1 MSKEI
6 KVEAATVKVDAN
18 TGLIVEEKMSTAEIV
33 EKVKLYVDAKEKKV
47 FFNGKRYPEIDD
59 WEYIGTFYGLKCK
72 TFDPLFVEID
82 GRKGFKAKAALY
94 DDKQNEVGRA
104 ESYCMNDEP
113 NWMRKPLFQLA
124 SMAQTR
130 AGAKAYSN
138 LFRPIARM
146 CAMET
151 TPFEELEGTDAT
163 PNHRKDEADKRLKDA
178 AARFIAPP
186 TPSLINSTPLYP
198 NGPTPDQID
207 AAEEFLSDE
216 VVAAAIPDHQM
227 KADIPFTEPPPGA
240 EVKKINKKQQ
250 SLLFFRAN
258 KANIPA
264 NVMKAYLKEHYG
276 VDHSADLPWQ
286 AMDPTL
292 KWIDKYIGLKTG
304 N

>member
-1 MSKEI
+1 MTKEI
-6 KVEAATVKVDAN
+6 KVDASAVKVDAN
-18 TGLIVEEKMSTAEIV
+18 TGLIVEEKMSTSEIV
-33 EKVKLYVDAKEKKV
+33 EKVKLYVDSKEKKV

-59 WEYIGTFYGLKCK
+59 WEYIGTFYGLKLK
-72 TFDPLFVEID
+72 TFNPSFVEID
-82 GRKGFKAKAALY
+82 GRKGFKAQAALF

-104 ESYCMNDEP
+104 ESFCMNDEP

-151 TPFEELEGTDAT
+151 TPFEELEGIDAVPNSKKEATDQ
-163 PNHRKDEADKRLKDA
+163 RLKEA
-178 AARFIAPP
+178 AQRFIPAAEVYAPLSEV
-186 TPSLINSTPLYP
+186 TPAE
-198 NGPTPDQID
+198 ID
-207 AAEEFLSDE
+207 ASDE
-216 VVAAAIPDHQM
+216 WMSDDVVAAPVPDHQM
-227 KADIPFTEPPPGA
+227 QPDIPFAKPPPEA
-240 EVKKINKKQQ
+240 KVKKISQKQQ
-250 SLLFFRAN
+250 SLLFVKAKN
-258 KANIPA
+258 ANIQP

-292 KWIDKYIGLKTG
+292 KWIDNYAKLG

>member
-1 MSKEI
+1 MTKEI
-6 KVEAATVKVDAN
+6 KVDASTVKVDGN
-18 TGLIVEEKMSTAEIV
+18 TGLIVEERMSTSEIV
-33 EKVKLYVDAKEKKV
+33 EQVKRYVDSKEKKV
-47 FFNGKRYPEIDD
+47 FFGGKRYPEIDD

-130 AGAKAYSN
+130 ASAKAFSN

-151 TPFEELEGTDAT
+151 TPFEELEGTDAV
-163 PNHRKDEADKRLKDA
+163 PNGRKEAEDKRMKEA
-178 AARFIAPP
+178 TMRFIPP
-186 TPSLINSTPLYP
+186 PPQFQPQPAFPPLEEITPPE
-198 NGPTPDQID
+198 ID
-207 AAEEFLSDE
+207 ASDE
-216 VVAAAIPDHQM
+216 WMSDEIVAAPIPDHQM
-227 KADIPFTEPPPGA
+227 KPGIPFADPPPEA
-240 EVKKINKKQQ
+240 RVKKINQKQQ
-250 SLLFFRAN
+250 SLLFMKAK
-258 KANIPA
+258 KANIPT
-264 NVMKAYLKEHYG
+264 NVMKTYLKEQYG

-292 KWIDKYIGLKTG
+292 KWIDKYATSKMGV
-304 N
+304 